1 MSTKFMDLEHIIIRS
16 VHMDI
21 RTEAIELAA
30 AYTGTI
36 TLIEDILTVS
46 DVRVGLSFVSRR
58 SQKFTFDIR
67 GTFSVGNV
75 PIDMRLIRN
84 EEGR

>member
-1 MSTKFMDLEHIIIRS
+1 MSTKFMNLEHIIIRS
-16 VHMDI
+16 IHVDI
-21 RTEAIELAA
+21 RTKAVELAA
-30 AYTGTI
+30 AYTGTLI
-36 TLIEDILTVS
+36 TDILTVS
-46 DVRVGLSFVSRR
+46 DVRVGLSFVSKR